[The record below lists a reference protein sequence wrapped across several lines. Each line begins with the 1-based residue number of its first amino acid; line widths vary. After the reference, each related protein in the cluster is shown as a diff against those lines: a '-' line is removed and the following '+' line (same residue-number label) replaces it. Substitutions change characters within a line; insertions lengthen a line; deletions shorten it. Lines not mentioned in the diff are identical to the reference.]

1 MTTTPRIL
9 AFAGSVRDASFNQ
22 RLVRVGA
29 QIARDAGAE
38 VTLLDLREHELPI
51 YNADLERKQGL
62 PDNVGKLKTLF
73 AAHHG
78 MLIASPENNASVS
91 ALLKNMFDWVSR
103 PSGGPADLVKLQGK
117 VAAMTSATT
126 GVMGGLRGMASLRVI
141 LQTLGVLTLAEQY
154 GLSRADH
161 AFADDGTLKD
171 PASHAALEKV
181 VQRLVF
187 VTGRLA

>member
-1 MTTTPRIL
+1 MSTPRIL
-9 AFAGSVRDASFNQ
+9 AFAGSIRDASFNQ

-29 QIARDAGAE
+29 QMARDAGAE
-38 VTLLDLREHELPI
+38 VTLLDLREFELPI
-51 YNADLERKQGL
+51 YNADLERQRGL

-78 MLIASPENNASVS
+78 LLIASPENNASIS
-91 ALLKNMFDWVSR
+91 TLLKNVFDWVSR

-126 GVMGGLRGMASLRVI
+126 GVMGGLRGMASLRVV

-161 AFADDGTLKD
+161 AFADDGALND
-171 PASHAALEKV
+171 PAAHAALAKV

-187 VTGRLA
+187 VTGRLI

>member
-1 MTTTPRIL
+1 MTTPRIL

-22 RLVRVGA
+22 RLIRVGA

-38 VTLLDLREHELPI
+38 VTLLDLREYELPI

-91 ALLKNMFDWVSR
+91 ALLKNLFDWVSR
-103 PSGGPADLVKLQGK
+103 ASGGPPDLVKLQGK

-171 PASHAALEKV
+171 PASHAALAKV